1 MTLTYQ
7 EITPSDKEVITPIT
21 QKSDRQNCD
30 LSFANLCS
38 WRFLYHTEYAL
49 ADGILVFRFRSGEE
63 INYMMPV
70 GEGDLKSVF
79 ETLLNECETG
89 GYPFLMRGICE
100 QHLPL
105 LEQLMPGR
113 LAFSTDRN
121 YHDYIYLRT
130 DLAALKGKRFQPKR
144 NHVNKFLKTYS
155 DWSYVP
161 ITPERIP
168 ECLEM
173 ERQWCIANNCEQQ
186 EGLGNERQAV
196 VYALNHF
203 EKLGLTGGILRVNE
217 KTVAFTF
224 GMPINENTFGVH
236 VEKADSN
243 IEGAY
248 AVINQQ
254 FARHI
259 PEQYTYLNREED
271 LGIEG
276 LRKAK
281 LSYQPVLILAKY
293 TATLKAYE

>member
-1 MTLTYQ
+1 MTLNYK
-7 EITPSDKEVITPIT
+7 EITPANKEAITSIT

-30 LSFANLCS
+30 LSFSNLCS
-38 WRFLYHTEYAL
+38 WRFLFQTEYAL
-49 ADGILVFRFRSGEE
+49 ADGILVFRFRSEDQ
-63 INYMMPV
+63 IIYMMPV
-70 GEGDLKSVF
+70 GEGDPLPVL
-79 ETLLNECETG
+79 EAILEECRVG
-89 GYPFLMRGICE
+89 NYPFLMRGVCQ

-105 LEQLMPGR
+105 LEALMPGKFE
-113 LAFSTDRN
+113 FSTDRN
-121 YHDYIYLRT
+121 YHDYIYLRN
-130 DLAALKGKRFQPKR
+130 DLAKLRGKRFQPKR
-144 NHVNKFLKTYS
+144 NHVNRFMKTYP
-155 DWSYVP
+155 DWSYVS
-161 ITPERIP
+161 ITPDRVP

-173 ERQWCIANNCEQQ
+173 ERRWCIANNCEQM

-196 VYALNHF
+196 IYALTHF
-203 EKLGLTGGILRVNE
+203 EELGLTGGILRVNGE
-217 KTVAFTF
+217 IVAFTF
-224 GMPINENTFGVH
+224 GMPINEDTFGVH
-236 VEKADSN
+236 VEKADSD

-293 TATLKAYE
+293 TATLKP